1 MSRTYRIGT
10 RGSKLALVQAGLVKA
25 RLEAA
30 YPEDT
35 FETVVISTRGDRE
48 TNRAIAAIGDNAL
61 FTREIET
68 ALLEDRIDLAV
79 HSMKDLPAECPAG
92 LTLAKAWPREDPRDV
107 LVAREGVK
115 SIADL
120 PAGAR
125 VATGSPRRDLFL
137 RRLRP
142 DLDIVGI
149 RGNVDTRLR
158 KLYAPQADEPHL
170 DAIVL
175 AAAGLKRLGFDA
187 HILQYV
193 CVEEMLPAANQGQLA
208 IELRAGDAELKA
220 KVDALGDETAETVA
234 VAERS
239 FLREI
244 GADCHQPIGAYAEV
258 TGKTVRLRCMVGVGK
273 HCAFAEVT
281 GDEPEDVAR
290 RAAKE
295 IRRQLC
301 GEVVL
306 VGAGPGDPELITVK
320 GLKAIETA
328 DAIVYDRLSS
338 DELLKSAKSGCELVY
353 VGKASGNHTLPQDE
367 INALLAKEALSH
379 AKVVRLKGG
388 DPFVFGRGGE
398 EMAYLTARGIRCT
411 VVPGVTSAIAAPAS
425 AGIPVTHRGVATG
438 FTVVTAHAKNDEP
451 VCLDYAAMLDEKKTF
466 VFLMGLAHVGEIAA
480 GLVAAGKSAA
490 TPAAVIGSAT
500 TTAQQSV
507 IGTLSD
513 IAAKVERA
521 SVVSPAVLVVGATVA
536 LPATLGFPLAG
547 KRYLVPKIGA
557 DESKLELLLRA
568 QGAVVDAVEVGRI
581 VPVADALKDVDWSRF
596 TWLAV
601 TSRNGLL
608 AVDERIVR
616 EIKAHGLRLAAIG
629 KATAAALAAKGLAA
643 DWVAQE
649 STGEGMLRE
658 LRMALKPNDAV
669 LHVTAAGG
677 ADSLAGLAKDCAYA
691 VVATYRNEAVVLKG
705 TIDLGRYDGAFF
717 TCGSSAKRMYAQA
730 MGATRAYAIGPA
742 TRETLRALGVQD
754 IVMAESPSAEALV
767 DAVRP

>member
-10 RGSKLALVQAGLVKA
+10 RGSKLALVQTGLVKA

-30 YPEDT
+30 YPEDA

-68 ALLEDRIDLAV
+68 ALLENRIDLAV

-107 LVAREGVK
+107 LVARTGVK

-137 RRLRP
+137 RRLRS
-142 DLDIVGI
+142 DLDIIGI

-158 KLYAPQADEPHL
+158 KLYTPQADEPHL
-170 DAIVL
+170 DAIIL
-175 AAAGLKRLGFDA
+175 AAAGLKRLGLDA

-208 IELRAGDAELKA
+208 IELRAGDVELKA
-220 KVDALGDETAETVA
+220 KVDALGDETAEKVA

-244 GADCHQPIGAYAEV
+244 GADCHQPIAAYAEAV
-258 TGKTVRLRCMVGVGK
+258 GKTVRLRCMVGVGK
-273 HCAFAEVT
+273 RCAFAEVT
-281 GDEPEDVAR
+281 GGEPEDVAR

-328 DAIVYDRLSS
+328 DVIVYDRLTS
-338 DELLKSAKSGCELVY
+338 DELLKSAKPACELAY

-367 INALLAKEALSH
+367 INALLAKEALGH

-398 EMAYLTARGIRCT
+398 EVAYLTARGIRCT

-425 AGIPVTHRGVATG
+425 VGIPVTHRGVATG

-466 VFLMGLAHVGEIAA
+466 VFLMGLAHVNEIAA
-480 GLVAAGKSAA
+480 GLVAAGKSVA

-500 TTAQQSV
+500 TVAQQSV

-513 IAAKVERA
+513 IAAKAARA

-536 LPATLGFPLAG
+536 LPTTLGFPLAG

-557 DESKLELLLRA
+557 NDSKLETLLRA

-581 VPVADALKDVDWSRF
+581 VPVADALKDIDWSRF
-596 TWLAV
+596 TWLAF

-608 AVDERIVR
+608 AVDERIVC
-616 EIKAHGLRLAAIG
+616 EINAHGLRLAAIG
-629 KATAAALAAKGLAA
+629 RATAAALTAKGLEA
-643 DWVAQE
+643 DFVARE
-649 STGEGMLRE
+649 STGEGMLDE
-658 LRMALKPNDAV
+658 LRTVLKPTDAV
-669 LHVTAAGG
+669 LRLMAKDCV
-677 ADSLAGLAKDCAYA
+677 DSLAGLADVCAYA
-691 VVATYRNEAVVLKG
+691 AVATYRNEAVRLKE
-705 TIDLGRYDGAFF
+705 TIDLGQYDGAFF
-717 TCGSSAKRMYAQA
+717 TCGSSAKRVYAQA
-730 MGATRAYAIGPA
+730 TGATRAYAIGPA
-742 TRETLRALGVQD
+742 TCETLRALGVQD
-754 IVMAESPSAEALV
+754 IVMANSPSAEALV